1 MTSMY
6 RVKIIPEMDT
16 DVDEFIKSICFVSP
30 DIQNVV
36 RTEEGIEIEISDAGK
51 AMEIRAMLVGIMK
64 KYTIPN
70 KNRETYYEN
79 YLNDRRFYDIST
91 LENDVIFFD
100 NGQIGFG
107 EKGKFL
113 FDFLDSEFSEIA
125 YELGAV
131 EKLYPVL
138 LPLDDYSMTGYVRK
152 TPQYAIF
159 CSTVNESLKDLE
171 QTDVAIHDKK
181 VKEII
186 KEPRFALSPS
196 ACFHTYIE
204 YKDKTLKDNT
214 IVTFRQNVFRNEGR
228 LNYNEIGR
236 LCDYHVREIVMIGSN
251 EFILESRN
259 KIMQKSKEL
268 MSKLQLIGDISIA
281 SDSFVVPKMQMY
293 RKIQHIDKSK
303 YEMHL
308 NISPDKSIS
317 TASYNLHG
325 KAFTDPFN
333 ISVEN
338 CEDTVTACV
347 GFGLQRWVLA
357 FLLQHGLNEESWPE
371 KVKSEYGL

>member
-113 FDFLDSEFSEIA
+113 FDFLDSELVRLHMNWEPLKNSI
-125 YELGAV
+125 
-131 EKLYPVL
+131 LY
-138 LPLDDYSMTGYVRK
+138 YYHWM
-152 TPQYAIF
+152 
-159 CSTVNESLKDLE
+159 
-171 QTDVAIHDKK
+171 
-181 VKEII
+181 II
-186 KEPRFALSPS
+186 L
-196 ACFHTYIE
+196 
-204 YKDKTLKDNT
+204 
-214 IVTFRQNVFRNEGR
+214 
-228 LNYNEIGR
+228 
-236 LCDYHVREIVMIGSN
+236 
-251 EFILESRN
+251 
-259 KIMQKSKEL
+259 
-268 MSKLQLIGDISIA
+268 
-281 SDSFVVPKMQMY
+281 
-293 RKIQHIDKSK
+293 
-303 YEMHL
+303 
-308 NISPDKSIS
+308 
-317 TASYNLHG
+317 
-325 KAFTDPFN
+325 
-333 ISVEN
+333 
-338 CEDTVTACV
+338 
-347 GFGLQRWVLA
+347 
-357 FLLQHGLNEESWPE
+357 
-371 KVKSEYGL
+371 